1 MNYWNEKH
9 TYEDVA
15 LVFSRYI
22 KNLEDREKIHQAY
35 LYAETCHQGQVR
47 ASGEPYI
54 SHLIEVSYI
63 IATLGG
69 GPSTLVAGFLHDT
82 IEDTGITFEDIA
94 SRFGEDVAFLVDSV
108 TKIRRLSRKND
119 SEFVAEGHRK
129 IFLGMAKDIRVI
141 IIKLADRLHNMRT
154 LQYVRKEKQERIA
167 KETLDVYVP
176 IAHRLGIYKVKAEL
190 EDLSLF
196 YLEREKYL
204 YIENLLNDSQGE
216 RMKTMIS
223 LQKKLADMLMK
234 TNIPFEITSRVKEIY
249 SIYKKMY
256 VKGRKFEEIYDIMA
270 LRIITETELNCYEIL
285 GLIHS
290 IYKPVPGRFKDY
302 IAMPKPN
309 MYQSLHTTILGNDGN
324 VFEIQIRTKKMDE
337 IAESGVA
344 AHWRYKEGG
353 KYDAKQEQKEIEEQL
368 HWFRDFVSYSDSDQS
383 NEAKEY
389 MDSLTHDIFDANV
402 YVFTPK
408 GRVIELPEGSTPID
422 FAYKIHSGIGDS
434 MVGAKVNNVL
444 VPLSTKLVTG
454 DIVEIKTSKS
464 STGPNESWLNLA
476 KTNNAKN
483 HVRKYLIKKNQEF
496 LRTEGI
502 EKGKSILVE
511 AFKENGVHER
521 EIPNYINEKFI
532 NSFSHTTLDDFFFG
546 ISQKNPAIST
556 VIDKLNLKDSKMSRE
571 EIISSYI
578 KRTNS
583 RNQNKGSQ
591 AVIVKGANGIKISLA
606 PCCSPLPGDEIR
618 GYITRGQGIK
628 VHRKDCP
635 NIQNEIN
642 RTIDVEWNP
651 NFLLSQFPANL
662 IIDSN
667 DRENLLI
674 DVMNVLST
682 VKVLCSHIAA
692 KLHPDTLTTTIS
704 LTIQVSSVSNLN
716 YVIQQLMSING
727 VYDVKRVIK

>member
-1 MNYWNEKH
+1 MEYWNEKH

-35 LYAETCHQGQVR
+35 LYAETCHQGQFR

-82 IEDTGITFEDIA
+82 IEDTGITFEDIS

-154 LQYVRKEKQERIA
+154 LQFVRKEKQERISR
-167 KETLDVYVP
+167 ETLDVYVP

-190 EDLSLF
+190 EDLSLY

-344 AHWRYKEGG
+344 AHWRYKEGS

-368 HWFRDFVSYSDSDQS
+368 HWFKDFISYSDSDQS

-464 STGPNESWLNLA
+464 STGPNESWMNLA

-483 HVRKYLIKKNQEF
+483 HVRKFLIKKNQEF

-502 EKGKSILVE
+502 EKGKSILIE

-521 EIPNYINEKFI
+521 EIPNYINDKLI
-532 NSFSHTTLDDFFFG
+532 NSFSHANIDDFFFG
-546 ISQKNPAIST
+546 ISQKNPTISA
-556 VIDKLNLKDSKMSRE
+556 VIEKLNLKESKMSKE

-578 KRTNS
+578 NKNNFRK
-583 RNQNKGSQ
+583 QNKGTQ
-591 AVIVKGANGIKISLA
+591 AVIVKGASGIKISLA

-628 VHRKDCP
+628 VHRKECP
-635 NIQNEIN
+635 NIQSEIN

-667 DRENLLI
+667 DRENLII

-682 VKVLCSHIAA
+682 VKVLCSHISA
-692 KLHPDTLTTTIS
+692 KSHPDTLTATIS
-704 LTIQVSSVSNLN
+704 LTIQVSSVDNLN
-716 YVIQQLMSING
+716 YVIQQLTSING